1 VSRRRRKPS
10 PGAAHYLAPAAF
22 LLGITVAV
30 LLIHSGLQHNNNSGS
45 TTAPTSVGRTTT
57 TVAATTRRSTGKA
70 KRFYTVQTGDTYGT
84 IAAKQ
89 GISVAQLEALN
100 PGVSST
106 ALQVG
111 QKLRVK

>member
-1 VSRRRRKPS
+1 VSRSRRKPK
-10 PGAAHYLAPAAF
+10 PGAAHYVAPAAF
-22 LLGITVAV
+22 LVAVTVAV
-30 LLIHSGLQHNNNSGS
+30 LLVHSGLQHHATS
-45 TTAPTSVGRTTT
+45 TTVSTSVQPTSTSVSSTTKRP
-57 TVAATTRRSTGKA
+57 AGKG

>member
-1 VSRRRRKPS
+1 MSRSRRKPK
-10 PGAAHYLAPAAF
+10 PGAAHYVAPAAF
-22 LLGITVAV
+22 LVAVTVAV
-30 LLIHSGLQHNNNSGS
+30 LLVHSGLQHHATS
-45 TTAPTSVGRTTT
+45 TTVSTSVQSTATTGT
-57 TVAATTRRSTGKA
+57 ATTTRRTGKG

-89 GISVAQLEALN
+89 GITVAQLEALN

-111 QKLRVK
+111 QKLRVR